1 MKKKHIY
8 IYIYKKKKRKKCNKK
23 GTKCPKVKFN
33 KNQCIW
39 NVN

>member
-1 MKKKHIY
+1 MIKKKNK
-8 IYIYKKKKRKKCNKK
+8 KKKKREKEIRR
-23 GTKCPKVKFN
+23 GQKCPKVKFN